1 MNLEEK
7 IISEITDKFTIEAYQ
22 RGYRWGKDEVEHPD
36 FITFFRHQI
45 AAIDL
50 QLVRYNFWVA

>member
-1 MNLEEK
+1 MKPRYMLA
-7 IISEITDKFTIEAYQ
+7 SLTIL
-22 RGYRWGKDEVEHPD
+22 VLLCPLPD

>member
-1 MNLEEK
+1 MKVATK
-7 IISEITDKFTIEAYQ
+7 IMMFDALLL
-22 RGYRWGKDEVEHPD
+22 PD

-50 QLVRYNFWVA
+50 QLVRYNFGVA